1 MNEIENSENILQT
14 SSQQYAKKVV
24 SNSLWLV
31 DVAIGLV
38 NSVLNFPE
46 EQMKVFG
53 EIKYYYYRVLPFGQ
67 VKMMIGLIHASYS
80 WPQRQAVNKTDF
92 LCCIMYKYNG
102 HFYML
107 NSKLLDSN
115 NFFHPVGFRMHW
127 I

>member
-46 EQMKVFG
+46 EQVKVFG
-53 EIKYYYYRVLPFGQ
+53 EIKILLLQSPALR
-67 VKMMIGLIHASYS
+67 ASKNDD
-80 WPQRQAVNKTDF
+80 WANT
-92 LCCIMYKYNG
+92 C
-102 HFYML
+102 
-107 NSKLLDSN
+107 
-115 NFFHPVGFRMHW
+115 
-127 I
+127 